1 MKRHLYKLG
10 IIIYN
15 FLPLKKQICLMLR
28 NFDFFVKNKLHVDLK
43 FKGKFTVKISN
54 TDKKF
59 LLNAWEST
67 IENEIF
73 WSGLGKTWEPETINL
88 WINLSQKSK
97 VIFDI
102 GANTGI
108 YSLIAGTLNPNTKII
123 AFEPSNLVIPKFK
136 RNMIDN
142 KLDIQL
148 IEKGVSNE
156 CGNKVFYDVKGDH
169 QSSASLSDQ
178 KLKYFEAF
186 KGEINEYRIDTI
198 RLDSFIKNTGIIP
211 DLIKIDV
218 ELHEPEVIEG
228 MGELLFEHKPTLI
241 IEVLTE
247 AIAEKLNKL
256 FKNSSYRFYELD
268 KINEPNLVSGI
279 KTKSCFNYLITTEY
293 F

>member
-1 MKRHLYKLG
+1 MKRNLYKLG

-15 FLPLKKQICLMLR
+15 FLPLKKQICVIMR
-28 NFDFFVKNKLHVDLK
+28 SSTFFVKKNLHLDLK
-43 FKGKFTVKISN
+43 FKGKFNVKIPN
-54 TDKKF
+54 TDRKF

-73 WSGLGKTWEPETINL
+73 WNGLGKTWEPETIKL

-108 YSLIAGTLNPNTKII
+108 YSLIAGTLNPNSKII
-123 AFEPSNLVIPKFK
+123 AFEPSSLIIPKFK

-142 KLDIQL
+142 KLDVQL

-156 CGNKVFYDVKGDH
+156 CGTKVFYDVKGDH

-178 KLKYFEAF
+178 KLKYFEGF
-186 KGEINEYRIDTI
+186 KGEINEYRIETI
-198 RLDSFIKNTGIIP
+198 RLDTFINNTGIIP

-228 MGELLFEHKPTLI
+228 MGELLFKHKPTLI

-247 AIAEKLNKL
+247 PVAKKLNKL
-256 FKNSSYRFYELD
+256 FDKSSYRFYELD
-268 KINEPNLVSGI
+268 EINEPKIVTTI
-279 KTKSCFNYLITTEY
+279 KPKSCFNYLITTED

>member
-1 MKRHLYKLG
+1 
-10 IIIYN
+10 
-15 FLPLKKQICLMLR
+15 LKKQICLILR
-28 NFDFFVKNKLHVDLK
+28 NSVFFVKNKLHVDLK
-43 FKGKFTVKISN
+43 FKGKFKVKIPN
-54 TDKKF
+54 TDKTF

-73 WSGLGKTWEPETINL
+73 WNGLGKTWEPKTINL

-108 YSLIAGTLNPNTKII
+108 YSLIAGKLNPNTKII
-123 AFEPSNLVIPKFK
+123 SFEPSNLIIPKFK

-142 KLDIQL
+142 NLDVQL

-156 CGNKVFYDVKGDH
+156 CGTKVFYDVKGNH

-178 KLKYFEAF
+178 KLKYFEGF
-186 KGEINEYRIDTI
+186 KGEINEYRIETT
-198 RLDSFIKNTGIIP
+198 RLDTFINKTGIIP

-228 MGELLFEHKPTLI
+228 MGELLFKHKPTLI
-241 IEVLTE
+241 IEVLTD
-247 AIAEKLNKL
+247 AVAEKLNKL
-256 FKNSSYRFYELD
+256 FDKSSYRFYELD
-268 KINEPNLVSGI
+268 KVNEPKVVSNI
-279 KTKSCFNYLITTEY
+279 KPKSYFNYLITTED

>member
-1 MKRHLYKLG
+1 MKRQLYKLG

-15 FLPLKKQICLMLR
+15 FLPLKKQICLILR
-28 NFDFFVKNKLHVDLK
+28 NSVFFVKNKLHVDLK
-43 FKGKFTVKISN
+43 FKGKFKVKIPN

-73 WSGLGKTWEPETINL
+73 WNGLGKTWEPETINL

-108 YSLIAGTLNPNTKII
+108 YSLIAGTLNPNSKII
-123 AFEPSNLVIPKFK
+123 AFEPSSLIIPKFK

-142 KLDIQL
+142 NLDVQL

-156 CGNKVFYDVKGDH
+156 CGTKVFYDVKGDH

-178 KLKYFEAF
+178 KLKYFEGF
-186 KGEINEYRIDTI
+186 KGEINEYKIETV
-198 RLDSFIKNTGIIP
+198 RLDTFINKTGIIP
-211 DLIKIDV
+211 DLLKIDV

-228 MGELLFEHKPTLI
+228 MGELLFKHKPTLI
-241 IEVLTE
+241 IEVLTDSV
-247 AIAEKLNKL
+247 AEKLNKL
-256 FKNSSYRFYELD
+256 FDKSSYRFYELD
-268 KINEPNLVSGI
+268 KVNKPKLVSNI
-279 KTKSCFNYLITTEY
+279 KPKSCFNYLITTEDI
-293 F
+293 